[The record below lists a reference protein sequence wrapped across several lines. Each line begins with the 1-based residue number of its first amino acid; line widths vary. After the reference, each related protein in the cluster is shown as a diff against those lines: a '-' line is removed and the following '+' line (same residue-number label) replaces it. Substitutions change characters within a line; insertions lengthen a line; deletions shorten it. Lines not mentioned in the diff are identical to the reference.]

1 MRRTLSLVALS
12 CSLLAAAACGA
23 DGETGEDF
31 DYGLDAGVRADGS
44 ATGDGGL
51 RDGGDGGDGGAS
63 TGDGGAL
70 SDGAATG
77 DGGGASTDASVGDGG
92 ARTDGGA
99 TADAG
104 PPDAGLP
111 DLCAATAGCAAGA
124 SIGSVSGDTGSDF
137 LQRTGTASTWLLVR
151 VKEDD
156 DSWFSR
162 PPVRARFTLT
172 HNVNTRFDLFLY
184 KAGNN
189 GGSTRNCSSVT
200 AAGSRGATSNLATA
214 SLSWEDTTG
223 IGGEDN
229 SANVMVEIRHVSGPC
244 GAGREWQLQ
253 VEGNAQ

>member
-12 CSLLAAAACGA
+12 CSLLAAVACGA

-51 RDGGDGGDGGAS
+51 RDGGDGGDGGDAGAG
-63 TGDGGAL
+63 GD
-70 SDGAATG
+70 AT
-77 DGGGASTDASVGDGG
+77 A
-92 ARTDGGA
+92 TDGGDA
-99 TADAG
+99 GAAGDAGADAAVDAG

-124 SIGSVSGDTGSDF
+124 SMGSVSGDTGSDF

-151 VKEDD
+151 VGEN
-156 DSWFSR
+156 DSSVFSR
-162 PPVRARFTLT
+162 PPLRARFTLT

-223 IGGEDN
+223 FGGNDD
-229 SANVMVEIRHVSGPC
+229 SANVMIEVRHVSGPC